1 MRRPSAALG
10 FALAALASTAPAA
23 AAKPHVAEFT
33 RALAPAASSHAA
45 AADTRHQTPTLRPGR
60 RFDLIGLRW
69 RGAAP
74 ARDARVQVRVHG
86 RWGRWVPLAGAGD
99 HGPDGAAPTHGT
111 DPVWTGG
118 ADALR
123 LTWRGAP
130 RHLRLHFVRITHRPQ
145 LRPQARTAQQ
155 QGGPPPIYPRSSWDP
170 FNQCP
175 PRTNPQY
182 GEVDMAF
189 VHHTVTAN
197 DYGPGD
203 TAAMIL
209 AICRYHR
216 NSNGWNDVGYNF
228 LVDKYGQLFEGRAG
242 GIDQPIVGAQ
252 AQGWN
257 DVSTSVS
264 NLGTYSS
271 TPVSQAALDAMADL
285 LAWKLPWHFDPVTG
299 TVTLT
304 SPGGSL
310 NRYPAGRRVTFERIS
325 GHRDGGK
332 TSCPGGALYAQ
343 LPELRSLAEERVGQF
358 SAPPPPTDAGAVTF
372 TAASR
377 ALQFPEPAELSG
389 TLTGQGRVSIQVQSA
404 GRFVTIAKAQPA
416 ADGTWNLELPLKSGR
431 VLRAI
436 QVLPDGRA
444 GAASD
449 PIRLTVTPTLT
460 ARAPAR
466 VLAGRN
472 AILRGTIGPQRRVL
486 SLSLAL
492 ERGGRLVTL
501 ARRTLLAR
509 DGVFLTAVRL
519 TRPGLY
525 RLHVRFAG
533 DLGTRPAS
541 SDVYVRAVRKRSA
554 LHPTTQTVSG
564 GSAGPQG

>member
-1 MRRPSAALG
+1 M
-10 FALAALASTAPAA
+10 
-23 AAKPHVAEFT
+23 
-33 RALAPAASSHAA
+33 
-45 AADTRHQTPTLRPGR
+45 
-60 RFDLIGLRW
+60 
-69 RGAAP
+69 
-74 ARDARVQVRVHG
+74 QVRAHG
-86 RWGRWVPLAGAGD
+86 RWGRWVPLADAGD
-99 HGPDGAAPTHGT
+99 HGPDGAGPTHGT

-130 RHLRLHFVRITHRPQ
+130 RHLRLHFVRITHRPHP
-145 LRPQARTAQQ
+145 RPVARTAQE
-155 QGGPPPIYPRSSWDP
+155 QGQPPAMFSRSSWDP

-175 PRTNPQY
+175 PRTTPQY
-182 GEVDMAF
+182 GTVEMAF

-197 DYGPGD
+197 DYAPGD

-257 DVSTSVS
+257 DVSTSVA

-271 TPVSQAALDAMADL
+271 TPVSSAALDAMADL
-285 LAWKLPWHFDPVTG
+285 LAWKLSWHFVPVTG

-310 NRYPAGRRVTFERIS
+310 NRYPAGRQVTFQRIS
-325 GHRDGGK
+325 GHRDGGR

-343 LPELRSLAEERVGQF
+343 LPELRSLVEERVGQF
-358 SAPPPPTDAGAVTF
+358 AAPAPPPDAGAVTL

-377 ALQFPEPAELSG
+377 ALLYPEPAELSG

-404 GRFVTIAKAQPA
+404 GRFITIAKAQPA
-416 ADGTWNLELPLKSGR
+416 TDGTWSLELPLKSGR
-431 VLRAI
+431 VVRAI

-449 PIRLTVTPTLT
+449 PIQLTVTPTLT
-460 ARAPAR
+460 ARATAR
-466 VLAGRN
+466 VLAGRSVT
-472 AILRGTIGPQRRVL
+472 LRGTVAPQRRVL

-492 ERGGRLVTL
+492 QRAGRFVTV
-501 ARRTLLAR
+501 ARRSLLAR
-509 DGVFLTAVRL
+509 DGVFVTPVRL
-519 TRPGLY
+519 TRAGLY
-525 RLHVRFAG
+525 RLHVRYGG
-533 DLGTRPAS
+533 DLGTRPAAE
-541 SDVYVRAVRKRSA
+541 DVYVRAVRHRSSLRPSSPPA
-554 LHPTTQTVSG
+554 KTVNG
-564 GSAGPQG
+564 GAAGPQG